1 MTNLEN
7 IRRLKPK
14 KLAELLIRVVEEPE
28 DDDWDDDEFHWW
40 NTRTWYVTPNDVYC
54 YDMEEAIE
62 VTVRWLSMAYKTM
75 CTVAEKVN
83 ASSDEEYVG
92 EKQRTLA
99 EGASVELW

>member
-1 MTNLEN
+1 MFGVINMTNLEN
-7 IRRLKPK
+7 IRQLKPK

-62 VTVRWLSMAYKTM
+62 VTVRWLSMTYKDD
-75 CTVAEKVN
+75 VHGGGK
-83 ASSDEEYVG
+83 G
-92 EKQRTLA
+92 KRIQ
-99 EGASVELW
+99 